1 MARLKRH
8 EDVFSGSD
16 RSFDGSS
23 DGGGAAAR
31 PSRMSTPEAPPPLQ
45 PRSPG
50 TKQLSEKVR
59 RLAAAFAGGNPIV
72 GSTAGSVTAG
82 A

>member
-23 DGGGAAAR
+23 DGRGAAAR
-31 PSRMSTPEAPPPLQ
+31 PSRMSTPEALPPLQ

-50 TKQLSEKVR
+50 AKPLSDKVR
-59 RLAAAFAGGNPIV
+59 RLAAAFAGGDPV
-72 GSTAGSVTAG
+72 AGSTAGSVISG